1 MPRKPSTIL
10 GLSFSHGDSSAALI
24 IDGCLVAAAEEER
37 FTRVKH
43 YALFPTKAVEYC
55 LAHAKISPQQIQV
68 VAIAKRPWN
77 ALKEKIGLMLHHP
90 EILSHKQQQE
100 KHVQKESLS
109 ALLKQAGLTSAR
121 MVRVEHHLAHMFSA
135 RFLAEDD
142 NLAFLS
148 FDGMGDFVSTAVGRI
163 ADHRLQIMA
172 RVHFPHSLGYFYTA
186 LTQYLGFPHFGD
198 EFKVMGLSSY
208 GQPRYLSA
216 LRELIREAEPFG
228 FTLNLEAF
236 PILERPMHF
245 YIDKMQ
251 PKVDPFYSSNFLTQ
265 VIGLPSRKA
274 MEPLTRDHWD
284 LAKSV
289 QARFEEIANH
299 LLRQLHERAGQTSVV
314 LSGGCAHNS
323 VWVGKIPQN
332 SPYEKVFVAP
342 ASNDAGIAIGA
353 AIFASDVHVTPEG
366 KHWALLGPS
375 PEEITEPSPAPAFP
389 FPVQE
394 RSFKNDDDL
403 IHWMVEQLAQEKII
417 GLCRDRMEFGPR
429 ALGNRS
435 ILADPRCK
443 IMKDRL
449 NKRVKHRESFRPF
462 AASVLWDFQSQWFID
477 GFFSPSMEAVFDV
490 KENVRSKVPAI
501 VHVDNSCRVQSVKE
515 DTQPFFWKLI
525 DAFRR
530 KTGVPMLLNTSFNDT
545 EPVVCTA
552 EDAVKC
558 FIHTDLDVL
567 VIGRKVFLRDRAA
580 VALTA

>member
-1 MPRKPSTIL
+1 MPRKPSVIL

-24 IDGCLVAAAEEER
+24 VDGCLVAAAEEER
-37 FTRVKH
+37 FTRIKH
-43 YALFPTKAVEYC
+43 YALFPAKAVEYC
-55 LAHAKISPQQIQV
+55 LAHAQISPQQVQV
-68 VAIAKRPWN
+68 VAIARRPWN
-77 ALKEKIGLMLHHP
+77 AWRQKIGLVLHHP
-90 EILSHKQQQE
+90 QVLNKN
-100 KHVQKESLS
+100 KPPDPNAARKSLNR
-109 ALLKQAGLTSAR
+109 LLTQAGLRSAHLL
-121 MVRVEHHLAHMFSA
+121 RVEHHLAHMFST
-135 RFLAEDD
+135 RFLADDD

-148 FDGMGDFVSTAVGRI
+148 FDGMGDFVSAAVGRI
-163 ADHRLQIMA
+163 SDHRLEIMA
-172 RVHFPHSLGYFYTA
+172 RVHYPHSLGYFYTA

-216 LRELIREAEPFG
+216 MRELIREVEPFG

-236 PILERPMHF
+236 PLLERPMNF
-245 YIDKMQ
+245 YIENAQ
-251 PKVDPFYSSNFLTQ
+251 PKTSPFFSSNFLTQ

-289 QARFEEIANH
+289 QVRFEEVANH
-299 LLRQLHERAGQTSVV
+299 LLRQLHERAGHKAVA

-323 VWVGKIPQN
+323 VWVGKIPKN
-332 SPYEKVFVAP
+332 SPYEKVYVAP
-342 ASNDAGIAIGA
+342 ASSDAGIAIGA
-353 AIFASDVHVTPEG
+353 AIFASQVHVTPQG
-366 KHWALLGPS
+366 HHWALLGPT
-375 PEEITEPSPAPAFP
+375 PDEVPGVPLKFP
-389 FPVQE
+389 FPVLD
-394 RSFKNDDDL
+394 RAFKNDDDL
-403 IHWMVEQLAQEKII
+403 INWMVEELANEKII

-443 IMKDRL
+443 TMKDRL
-449 NKRVKHRESFRPF
+449 NKRVKHRETFRPF
-462 AASVLWDFQSQWFID
+462 AASVLWDYQSQWFEH

-490 KENVRSKVPAI
+490 KESVRSRIPAV

-515 DTQPFFWKLI
+515 DTQPFFWKLL

-545 EPVVCTA
+545 EPVVCQSQ
-552 EDAVKC
+552 DAIQC

-567 VIGRKVFLRDRAA
+567 VIGRKVFSRDRTAA
-580 VALTA
+580 ALTA